1 MSNATKTL
9 DKAIK
14 ILDSSSEYNRYLY
27 SIVSESYNMASKLY
41 RQAEQDDDLT
51 DNEIDKLLK
60 AFVSKFNKRPA

>member
-1 MSNATKTL
+1 MSTKRVL

-14 ILDSSSEYNRYLY
+14 ILDSSSEYNRYLN

-51 DNEIDKLLK
+51 DNEVDKLLK
-60 AFVSKFNKRPA
+60 AFVSKFNKRPR